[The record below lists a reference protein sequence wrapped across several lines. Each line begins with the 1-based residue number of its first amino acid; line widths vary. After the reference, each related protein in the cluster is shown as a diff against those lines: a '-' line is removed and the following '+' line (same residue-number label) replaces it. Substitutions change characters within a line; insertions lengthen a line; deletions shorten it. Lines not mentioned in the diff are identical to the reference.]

1 MRPIFTILVAD
12 AFFHFVL
19 MRQKERG
26 VGVNNQKWGIEMNNA
41 RQLYLMT
48 YRVIDMIDV
57 LIKKCDMYYRSWK
70 YWHSAKNHFL
80 ALAVVVAYDMYKECK
95 SEAFE
100 EFDLTEEQAK
110 RSLLNFHEFR
120 EKLSTQGLKYH
131 PKDQRYPGDSRM
143 RPNTQLNKK
152 HLVTQLAK
160 RNAKRREARAA
171 NGRVV
176 TPQIFREAKKTNQS
190 TKRRL
195 CGNLGSLTDHI
206 ESIARVKSGNLCAW
220 CGQTC
225 YTKCSICDLGCHN
238 DDSKGK
244 NKGKQCFI
252 HLHDDACYGLGW
264 KDRYEL
270 FGGDKVA
277 VRNEWTPPSPEEFKA
292 HAAHIARIS
301 NPQTRY
307 TLRSGAGLVT
317 TDDEV
322 VEEEE

>member
-1 MRPIFTILVAD
+1 MAKSPSSVSTNKLTAHGMCPRRNPGRGSSTSALYRAGDRTSTMVTLSLSLSSPFAVLVLPVSINRLSSSISIMFWGSMRPIFTILVAD

-41 RQLYLMT
+41 QQLYLMT
-48 YRVIDMIDV
+48 YGVIDTIDTIDV

-152 HLVTQLAK
+152 RLATQLAK
-160 RNAKRREARAA
+160 
-171 NGRVV
+171 
-176 TPQIFREAKKTNQS
+176 
-190 TKRRL
+190 
-195 CGNLGSLTDHI
+195 
-206 ESIARVKSGNLCAW
+206 
-220 CGQTC
+220 
-225 YTKCSICDLGCHN
+225 
-238 DDSKGK
+238 
-244 NKGKQCFI
+244 
-252 HLHDDACYGLGW
+252 
-264 KDRYEL
+264 
-270 FGGDKVA
+270 
-277 VRNEWTPPSPEEFKA
+277 
-292 HAAHIARIS
+292 
-301 NPQTRY
+301 
-307 TLRSGAGLVT
+307 
-317 TDDEV
+317 
-322 VEEEE
+322 